1 MLEFGLAIR
10 VVLLYNKYSVS
21 LYASGTQR
29 TVGSVVVRPADSEK
43 TPGSLPVIICRYG
56 PKIQKTPEVQKMNY
70 TVVSG
75 EEMAAYFQ
83 VNRPECTDIIPFNGQ
98 MDIGSPKEDL
108 LSGMFIVERLSA
120 WHTTITNYQDKILK
134 YLDAFREPEGNT
146 YHLYFED
153 SARSYANIL
162 TILAYL
168 DRAGYRKPVEVTFT
182 SPDYRD
188 RETRKVKLAGM
199 FNRYKEYCRSGNNTE
214 MVREL
219 LYSDAILARTPSENA
234 EQPQQPEMAT
244 ADAVSPAENG

>member
-1 MLEFGLAIR
+1 M
-10 VVLLYNKYSVS
+10 
-21 LYASGTQR
+21 SGEQQKR
-29 TVGSVVVRPADSEK
+29 SR
-43 TPGSLPVIICRYG
+43 IISDIHFAVPD
-56 PKIQKTPEVQKMNY
+56 PKIQKTPEVEKMNY
-70 TVVSG
+70 TVVNG

-188 RETRKVKLAGM
+188 RETRKVKPAGM

-219 LYSDAILARTPSENA
+219 LYSDAILAGTPSENA
-234 EQPQQPEMAT
+234 EKPQQPEPAT
-244 ADAVSPAENG
+244 ADAVCPAENG

>member
-1 MLEFGLAIR
+1 M
-10 VVLLYNKYSVS
+10 
-21 LYASGTQR
+21 SGEQQKR
-29 TVGSVVVRPADSEK
+29 SR
-43 TPGSLPVIICRYG
+43 IISDIHFAVTD
-56 PKIQKTPEVQKMNY
+56 PKIQKTPEVEKMNY
-70 TVVSG
+70 TVVNG

-168 DRAGYRKPVEVTFT
+168 GP
-182 SPDYRD
+182 
-188 RETRKVKLAGM
+188 
-199 FNRYKEYCRSGNNTE
+199 
-214 MVREL
+214 
-219 LYSDAILARTPSENA
+219 AR
-234 EQPQQPEMAT
+234 AT
-244 ADAVSPAENG
+244 ASRWR